1 MNIRRLGRS
10 RIQIRSR
17 IQMRSP
23 GRLALIA
30 ILGILVSGG
39 ALALLNPV
47 TGPLSS
53 NLAEW
58 TSDGAGTDRAAASRA
73 PQPPLSADEEF
84 ANSDARSK
92 SLAGG
97 SGEFSSDAA
106 YDDALGGLAL
116 PAPAG
121 ALVVKEA
128 SLSLEVGKDRLDAA
142 HRRVLEL
149 VAGAGGFVQSS
160 NLEGNLVGLVARVPA
175 AELEGFLA
183 GVGRLGKVVGES
195 IAGEDVSAEFVDLE
209 ARLRHWRAQEMV
221 FLGLMAKATTIG
233 ETIEVQR
240 QLSSVQ
246 EQVEQLEGR
255 RRLLEDRTSMST
267 VRLTVA
273 EPGVAVR
280 SEPPVGL
287 AAAWHRAWSA
297 ALGVVGGML
306 VVTGA
311 LVPLAALALL
321 VLLLARPLLRRRPAV
336 VPPGL

>member
-1 MNIRRLGRS
+1 MNIRRL
-10 RIQIRSR
+10 
-17 IQMRSP
+17 
-23 GRLALIA
+23 ALIA
-30 ILGILVSGG
+30 TLGLLVSGG

-47 TGPLSS
+47 SGPLSTS
-53 NLAEW
+53 LGES
-58 TSDGAGTDRAAASRA
+58 TSDGTGMAGEDRASMSAA
-73 PQPPLSADEEF
+73 PQLPMTADEGY
-84 ANSDARSK
+84 ADSRSK
-92 SLAGG
+92 SMAGG
-97 SGEFSSDAA
+97 SGELSSDVS
-106 YDDALGGLAL
+106 YDNALGGLAL

-121 ALVVKEA
+121 ARVVKDA
-128 SLSLEVGKDRLDAA
+128 SLSLEVGRDRLDAT
-142 HRRVLEL
+142 HRRALEL

-195 IAGEDVSAEFVDLE
+195 ISGEDVSAEFVDLE
-209 ARLRHWRAQEMV
+209 ARLRHWRAQETV

-267 VRLTVA
+267 VRITVA
-273 EPGVAVR
+273 EPGVAVQ
-280 SEPPVGL
+280 SEPAVGL
-287 AAAWHRAWSA
+287 DAAWDRAWSA
-297 ALGVVGGML
+297 AVAVVGGVL

-311 LVPLAALALL
+311 LVPLVALAL
-321 VLLLARPLLRRRPAV
+321 VALLLGRPLLRRRPAV
-336 VPPGL
+336 VPPGLEGG